1 MATPLYSF
9 SGGQSR
15 KSHGALCETAKYEV
29 KEVLRESGEP
39 EGEILYLKINKEF
52 SWYEVPFRNDLR

>member
-9 SGGQSR
+9 SGGAKQQEPW
-15 KSHGALCETAKYEV
+15 GLCETAKYEV
-29 KEVLRESGEP
+29 KEVLRDSGES

-52 SWYEVPFRNDLR
+52 SW